1 VCNIKISVII
11 PVYNRE
17 KSLRKC
23 LDSVIKQTYENLEII
38 LVDDG
43 SQDNSGAICDDYAIM
58 DKRFRVIHQPNAGV
72 AAARNAGL
80 AMATGDYIG
89 WVDSDDW
96 IEPGMYKCMLD
107 NALEFEADIVVCS
120 HLEQYEN
127 RSIFKGWQQRE
138 ILDTEQAL
146 GLLLQDDIIKNYLW
160 DKLWHRELFDDV
172 RFPDVTIFEDM
183 AVMYKL
189 FVQAK
194 KVVCLPNQGYN
205 YLLHSES
212 LTANS
217 SWKSCIVFYFVVK
230 NRYDE
235 LRKKFPQFADLLA
248 CQCVSA
254 AAGIWAAYYS
264 VPCDERRVFNLQLK
278 EIGKFCKQHYRV
290 ALQKANMGL
299 GGRLVMRLTPY
310 AKWWAFA
317 LACLVNRLYKL
328 KHGRNL

>member
-1 VCNIKISVII
+1 MCNAKISVII

-17 KSLRKC
+17 KSLKKC
-23 LDSVIKQTYENLEII
+23 LDSVMGQTYKNLEII

-43 SQDNSGAICDDYAIM
+43 SKDSSGVICDEYAAGDSRI
-58 DKRFRVIHQPNAGV
+58 KVIHQQNAGV

-96 IEPGMYKCMLD
+96 IEPDMYECMLD
-107 NALEFEADIVVCS
+107 NAQKYEADIVVCS
-120 HLEQYEN
+120 RLEQYEN
-127 RSIFKGWQQRE
+127 RSIFKGWQQTK

-160 DKLWHRELFDDV
+160 DKLWRRELFDNIH
-172 RFPDVTIFEDM
+172 FPDVPIFEDM
-183 AVMYKL
+183 AVTYKL
-189 FVQAK
+189 FIQADR
-194 KVVCLPNQGYN
+194 VVCLPEHGYN
-205 YLLHSES
+205 YLFHTGN
-212 LTANS
+212 LTADS
-217 SWKSCIVFYFVVK
+217 SWLSCITFYFVAK
-230 NRYDE
+230 KRYDE
-235 LRKKFPQFADLLA
+235 LQKKFPQFADLLA
-248 CQCVSA
+248 CECVSA
-254 AAGIWAAYYS
+254 AAGIWAIYYS
-264 VPCDERRVFNLQLK
+264 VPYNERQIFNLQLK
-278 EIGKFCKQHYRV
+278 EIGVFCKQHYRI